1 MRVKVLGSAA
11 GGGFPQWNCQCPN
24 CSGLRRGSLKARP
37 RTQTQ
42 VIFSPD
48 SKIWFL
54 LCASPDLRQQVLS
67 ARELAPPA
75 DSSPSPIAGV
85 FLPSADVDSVMG
97 LLHLRE
103 FQSFFVFATR
113 GVQCALQK
121 ENRIFR
127 VLERSNPPVKWQTL
141 SSKGRLGCH
150 LTEDSSGP
158 ADFICTTLPLG
169 GCYPDYV
176 SEETLSALPPDEA
189 TIGFVMEQ
197 GDKRLFFAPSLA
209 GSSGAWRSIAETSD
223 IVFIDGTFWSDDE
236 LMRTGR
242 SRKSACEIGHLPL
255 SGPGGLLEQFPANAK
270 GRKILI
276 HINNTNPILDEKSA
290 EHRVVLDAGF
300 EIAYDGME
308 LEL

>member
-1 MRVKVLGSAA
+1 MHIRVLGSAA
-11 GGGFPQWNCQCPN
+11 GGGFPQWNCGCRN
-24 CSGLRRGSLKARP
+24 CSELRSGTLKATT

-42 VIFSPD
+42 LAFSPD
-48 SKIWFL
+48 GLVWFL
-54 LCASPDLRQQVLS
+54 LGASPDLRSQIVATPQLTP
-67 ARELAPPA
+67 PPA
-75 DSSPSPIAGV
+75 DTTGTPIGGI

-121 ENRIFR
+121 ENRIFC

-197 GDKRLFFAPSLA
+197 GDKRLFFAQ
-209 GSSGAWRSIAETSD
+209 I
-223 IVFIDGTFWSDDE
+223 
-236 LMRTGR
+236 GR
-242 SRKSACEIGHLPL
+242 ASCRE
-255 SGPGGLLEQFPANAK
+255 
-270 GRKILI
+270 
-276 HINNTNPILDEKSA
+276 
-290 EHRVVLDAGF
+290 RV
-300 EIAYDGME
+300 
-308 LEL
+308 

>member
-67 ARELAPPA
+67 ARELAPPE

-197 GDKRLFFAPSLA
+197 GDKRLFFAPSLS